1 MRALAIALACAS
13 LPALGLDTPQWPPA
27 PGVEARMHE
36 LQQVIIARDS
46 TPAQREL
53 AREELG
59 KLLKS
64 PAGQSAPVPGEKPAA
79 KMPARAAIA
88 PFPSV
93 VRPVN
98 VAPPVAPPV
107 SSVAHVDVIV
117 PPKTAVNPQTGAAPA
132 PSGRFAVDPRTGAVM
147 HEAGPGGY
155 VDPRT
160 GQFVPR

>member
-1 MRALAIALACAS
+1 MRAFAAAFAFAATCAVAVDS
-13 LPALGLDTPQWPPA
+13 TAWPPA

-46 TPAQREL
+46 TPAQREA

-64 PAGQSAPVPGEKPAA
+64 PAGRDTPIPGEKPAA
-79 KMPARAAIA
+79 KMAPRAAIE

-93 VRPVN
+93 VKPAN
-98 VAPPVAPPV
+98 IAPPPTSLP
-107 SSVAHVDVIV
+107 SGVAHVDVIV
-117 PPKTAVNPQTGAAPA
+117 PPKPVLNPQTGSAPA
-132 PSGRFAVDPRTGAVM
+132 PAGRFAVDPRTGALL